1 MASSPLLK
9 AFSAEESCKNG
20 TKILSDFDD
29 TIKTYPSKK
38 ISVMGYNALFKK
50 HINAGFDIL
59 YRGMTGQ
66 KAGSFCEEEFRLT
79 VISASPSFL
88 YPMVQSLLK
97 HHQFPKH
104 KIFLRP
110 LGKESR
116 LFKREVFERILED
129 EEGPFVLIGDDVNED
144 PAIYHELRN
153 KFPEKVKEIYI
164 HNVENKN
171 FFSDQRSYWTAFDL
185 GLVEH
190 ERGRISTKTLLRI
203 GKEVLKSSPW
213 KVLPPYGNCP
223 PSGFLKKPFIQNE
236 YILKLAKKID
246 LRIQE
251 ICKVR

>member
-1 MASSPLLK
+1 M
-9 AFSAEESCKNG
+9 
-20 TKILSDFDD
+20 
-29 TIKTYPSKK
+29 
-38 ISVMGYNALFKK
+38 
-50 HINAGFDIL
+50 
-59 YRGMTGQ
+59 
-66 KAGSFCEEEFRLT
+66 
-79 VISASPSFL
+79 
-88 YPMVQSLLK
+88 
-97 HHQFPKH
+97 
-104 KIFLRP
+104 
-110 LGKESR
+110 
-116 LFKREVFERILED
+116 ED

-171 FFSDQRSYWTAFDL
+171 FFSGQRSYWTAFDL
-185 GLVEH
+185 GLMEH

-236 YILKLAKKID
+236 DILKLAKKID